1 MKTSRGLALVTPWLL
16 LIGCATATVQPQFIA
31 QTKPLPKQE
40 EYRILGDAEGRACVF
55 NLLGFIPIG
64 DNRVYRAIKEA
75 ESSRGADALV
85 SATVDR
91 DYTWYVVGT
100 RDCTLVHGTAIK
112 MK

>member
-1 MKTSRGLALVTPWLL
+1 MKPFRKAFMVLCLVLS
-16 LIGCATATVQPQFIA
+16 GCATATVQPQFIS
-31 QTKPLPKQE
+31 QTKPVPKDQE
-40 EYRILGDAEGRACVF
+40 YKVLGEADGRACVF
-55 NLLGFIPIG
+55 NLFGFIPIG

-75 ESSRGADALV
+75 ESSRSADALV

-91 DYTWYVVGT
+91 DYTWYGIGT